1 MLGITGNK
9 GFQMTFSNGNTV
21 SVQFGYGNYCENKL
35 NEEVGALFNPEP
47 HNPQSSDAEVAAW
60 SRASGDGEGERVWYN
75 FGHDTVAGW
84 LNADEV
90 ASFITF
96 VATSDLNEDRWE
108 KGQED

>member
-1 MLGITGNK
+1 MQRERARTE
-9 GFQMTFSNGNTV
+9 V
-21 SVQFGYGNYCENKL
+21 CE
-35 NEEVGALFNPEP
+35 AI
-47 HNPQSSDAEVAAW
+47 A
-60 SRASGDGEGERVWYN
+60 GDGEGERVWYN